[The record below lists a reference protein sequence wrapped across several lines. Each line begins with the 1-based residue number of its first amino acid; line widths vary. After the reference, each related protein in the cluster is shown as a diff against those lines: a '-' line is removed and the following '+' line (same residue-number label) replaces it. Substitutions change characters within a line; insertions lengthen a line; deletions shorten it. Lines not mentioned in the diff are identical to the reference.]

1 MTRHVLHT
9 ALAAILGLSA
19 TSALADHHN
28 PLDACVKASQQ
39 KHPGKMTSLSSEIE
53 DGKAQFEIDIHG
65 NDGFGWEV
73 ECNAATGKINRV
85 EREIKGSS
93 TEFTSKA
100 KLRLD
105 EAMKLALDKYPGEIV
120 NTEYD
125 IEDDGE
131 VSYEFII
138 RTTSGKMIEI
148 EVDATDGK
156 LAGEEE
162 ILYHIGGR

>member
-1 MTRHVLHT
+1 MNRTLLHI
-9 ALAAILGLSA
+9 ALAAALTA
-19 TSALADHHN
+19 TAGIAQADHHN
-28 PLDACVKASQQ
+28 PLDACVKAALA

-65 NDGFGWEV
+65 NDGFGWEA
-73 ECNAATGKINRV
+73 ECDAATGKINRI
-85 EREIKGSS
+85 ERELRANAQ
-93 TEFTSKA
+93 EFKSKA

-105 EAMKLALDKYPGEIV
+105 QAMKLALDKYPGDVV

-131 VSYEFII
+131 ISYEFII
-138 RTTSGKMIEI
+138 RTDSGKTIEI

-162 ILYHIGGR
+162 VLYRIGN